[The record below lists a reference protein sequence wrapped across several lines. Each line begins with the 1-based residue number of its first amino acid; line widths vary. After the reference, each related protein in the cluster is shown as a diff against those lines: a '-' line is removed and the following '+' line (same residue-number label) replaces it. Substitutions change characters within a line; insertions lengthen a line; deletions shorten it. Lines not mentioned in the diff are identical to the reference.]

1 MQTIFMQTIYRICV
15 RVLLTT
21 ASATFFIS
29 TPSSAQTLGATAL
42 QQKRVAIS
50 AQLAQNQFKR
60 PILLDSSESKNSVTG
75 NVYAVIDSRFTTV
88 SDMFKDPSRWCD
100 VFILHLNTKGCT
112 ASALP
117 GGSKLVLHVGKKN
130 FQELKDAT
138 QLEFSY
144 RHTAFTAGYSA
155 AELQAEQGPLGT
167 KNYKIEIE
175 AVPLPEGKTFLHL
188 QYGYTYGNAAKF
200 AMQGYMA
207 TVAKGKV
214 GFTPLNESGNELV
227 GGVRGSVERNTM
239 RYYLAID
246 AYLSSL
252 NVPEAQQEQTRL
264 SKWFDSTE
272 QYARQLREISRSEY
286 LTMKREELARQQS
299 KLAK

>member
-1 MQTIFMQTIYRICV
+1 MQTTYMQNVYRNCV
-15 RVLLTT
+15 RVLLTA
-21 ASATFFIS
+21 ASVGFLIS
-29 TPSSAQTLGATAL
+29 TPSTAQPLGATAL

-60 PILLDSSESKNSVTG
+60 PILLDSTESNNSVTG

-88 SDMFKDPSRWCD
+88 SDVFKDPSRWCD

-112 ASALP
+112 ASSLP
-117 GGSKLVLHVGKKN
+117 GGSTMVLHVGKKS
-130 FQELKDAT
+130 FQQLKDAT
-138 QLEFSY
+138 RLEFSY
-144 RHTAFTAGYSA
+144 RHTEATAGYSA

-175 AVPLPEGKTFLHL
+175 AVPLAEGKTFLHL
-188 QYGYTYGNAAKF
+188 QYGYTYGTAAKF
-200 AMQGYMA
+200 AMHGYMA

-239 RYYLAID
+239 RYYLAIE

-252 NVPEAQQEQTRL
+252 SLPEAQQEQTRL

-272 QYARQLREISRSEY
+272 QYSRQLHEVSRSEY
-286 LTMKREELARQQS
+286 LAMKVQELERQQS